1 MISLP
6 KIPYVHRI
14 YMVLANP
21 SHWAPVHWRLE
32 QALGLGVT
40 EMICFC
46 EAFLVLLECWLWF
59 AVRNAG
65 RAPCSKCSKR
75 SVELSVGFGRLSTC
89 LLLCAAC
96 SKCSVELSVGFG
108 RLSTCLLL
116 RAASSKRSMEL
127 SVGFGRLSTRLL
139 LPFFFLTF
147 EGLQLAVEDLLNNV
161 ARVDGC
167 AAGREALHDSRRFLA
182 GKEGRYSH

>member
-1 MISLP
+1 
-6 KIPYVHRI
+6 
-14 YMVLANP
+14 
-21 SHWAPVHWRLE
+21 
-32 QALGLGVT
+32 
-40 EMICFC
+40 
-46 EAFLVLLECWLWF
+46 
-59 AVRNAG
+59 
-65 RAPCSKCSKR
+65 
-75 SVELSVGFGRLSTC
+75 
-89 LLLCAAC
+89 
-96 SKCSVELSVGFG
+96 
-108 RLSTCLLL
+108 
-116 RAASSKRSMEL
+116 MEL